1 MGYLYLAGA
10 ILTEVIGTLSLK
22 ASHGFTRI
30 GPVCLVVIGYACAF
44 VLMSLALRHLPL
56 GFVYAVW
63 AGLGIVLV
71 ALAGAAIWGETIDGP
86 AILGMALIICGVAV
100 MQLWSKSA
108 GH

>member
-10 ILTEVIGTLSLK
+10 ILAEVIGTLSLK

-30 GPVCLVVIGYACAF
+30 GPICLIVIGYSCAF
-44 VLMSLALRHLPL
+44 VLMSLTLRHLPL

-71 ALAGAAIWGETIDGP
+71 ALAGVVIWGETIDAP
-86 AILGMALIICGVAV
+86 AVLGMALIIGGVAV